1 VSRFPPLGRRREERQ
16 ALMRHTR
23 LAVTALAVAAMG
35 TSAAVAGAATPTPV
49 PETPS
54 CDGQIV
60 ATYNHESGVIGA
72 AGTETSSAGPGY
84 FLRQSTQAEIE
95 AVRAFECG

>member
-1 VSRFPPLGRRREERQ
+1 
-16 ALMRHTR
+16 MRHTR
-23 LAVTALAVAAMG
+23 LAVTALVVAAMG

-60 ATYNHESGVIGA
+60 ATYNHDSGVIGA

-84 FLRQSTQAEIE
+84 FFLQVTPTAIE
-95 AVRAFECG
+95 EVRALECG